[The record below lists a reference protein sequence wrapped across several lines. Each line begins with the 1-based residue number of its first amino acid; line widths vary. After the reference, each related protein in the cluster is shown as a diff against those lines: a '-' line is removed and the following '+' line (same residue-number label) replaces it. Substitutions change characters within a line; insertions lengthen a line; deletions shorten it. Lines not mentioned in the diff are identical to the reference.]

1 MKANPTKYNLTGA
14 KKKKSPSI
22 GDRAY
27 GALIGAGKVA
37 KSFNEA
43 VLPIKEVK
51 RIAKGKGSKGDYA
64 YTALSALPLI
74 GKAGKVAGVASKMG
88 TRGTRVSKPYA
99 TKVASAISKSSKP
112 IGKSGKTSNAIAR
125 SEKASTAIAR
135 SKKASSQIK
144 KVVVNDT
151 NRTMRASELKQ
162 IKAATSTARST
173 KTSSQV
179 KRAISDASKMR
190 PSELKQLR
198 AAFNQRN
205 STSKAFGKYSEVD
218 AKRAFNVSDRQIAA
232 VRKNRGSPTSPQRMK
247 NLRREGVELQRQGGT
262 YPADRPKP
270 SIPQRQAK
278 VTKRRQADPRLS
290 TSRINVAAQKYSNA
304 YKRLQK

>member
-1 MKANPTKYNLTGA
+1 MKADPTKNSLTGA

-27 GALIGAGKVA
+27 GALTRAGKVA

-43 VLPIKEVK
+43 VLPINEVK

-74 GKAGKVAGVASKMG
+74 GRTGKVAGAASKMA

-99 TKVASAISKSSKP
+99 TKVTSAISKSSKP
-112 IGKSGKTSNAIAR
+112 IGKSGKASTSTAR
-125 SEKASTAIAR
+125 SAKT
-135 SKKASSQIK
+135 SSQIK

-162 IKAATSTARST
+162 
-173 KTSSQV
+173 
-179 KRAISDASKMR
+179 
-190 PSELKQLR
+190 LK

-232 VRKNRGSPTSPQRMK
+232 VRKNRGSLTSPQRMK
-247 NLRREGVELQRQGGT
+247 TLRREGVELQRQGGT

-278 VTKRRQADPRLS
+278 VTKRRQTQAER
-290 TSRINVAAQKYSNA
+290 RHGQIVAAQKYSNA

>member
-1 MKANPTKYNLTGA
+1 MKADPTKNSLTGA
-14 KKKKSPSI
+14 KKKKKRNDSVI
-22 GDRAY
+22 GSVGHAAANVGRA
-27 GALIGAGKVA
+27 GLGTFNKAGNLA

-43 VLPIKEVK
+43 VLPINEVK

-74 GKAGKVAGVASKMG
+74 GRTGKVAGAASKMA

-99 TKVASAISKSSKP
+99 TKVTSAISKSSKP
-112 IGKSGKTSNAIAR
+112 IGKSGKASTSTAR
-125 SEKASTAIAR
+125 SAKT
-135 SKKASSQIK
+135 SSQIK

-162 IKAATSTARST
+162 
-173 KTSSQV
+173 
-179 KRAISDASKMR
+179 
-190 PSELKQLR
+190 LK

-232 VRKNRGSPTSPQRMK
+232 VRKNRGSLTSPQRMK
-247 NLRREGVELQRQGGT
+247 TLRREGVELQRQGGT

-278 VTKRRQADPRLS
+278 VTKRRQTQAER
-290 TSRINVAAQKYSNA
+290 RHGQIVAAQKYSNA